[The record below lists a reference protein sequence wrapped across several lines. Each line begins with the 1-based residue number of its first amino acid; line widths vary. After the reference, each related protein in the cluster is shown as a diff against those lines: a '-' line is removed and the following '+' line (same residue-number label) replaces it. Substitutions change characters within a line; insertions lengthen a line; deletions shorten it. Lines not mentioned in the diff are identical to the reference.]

1 MRTRTRKTAIA
12 TLAFLLAFSA
22 LTTVNLPVMADGD
35 DEPGTGQWAEDGSV
49 FRDSVRLSADDPDA
63 DPVDWYRVNLTA
75 GPGQVDMLRIKVN
88 LTRNGGDQFLV
99 WASIHDPDGALLQE
113 VRSTNYAVK
122 TAGFLA
128 HRTGEYLVRVYTYSY
143 LECHY
148 RLEFQITQEA
158 NVTDG
163 DDTLGEATFLEPP
176 AEVTGHL
183 HGIRD
188 TFDHYA
194 VNVSRDAT
202 HYEFIEVRI
211 EPNGTSVGTID
222 LDLFLI
228 AFDDKGVPRVVA
240 ASRSNGSREVVWFA
254 ATVENVT
261 IYIRC
266 HAYGGD
272 TGYKLNVTKFKVSD
286 DGNNNI
292 VRAEEIE
299 LGVPRNDSLNITD
312 RLDFYKVNLTG
323 GDLLK
328 VFVQAHDYDPTARK
342 PDLNIYLFSPTEII
356 INWSHSYDPLE
367 RVGWEVPLDDPP
379 ADYYILVNF
388 FDRNPG
394 SGIPAWGEYDIN
406 ISVDHAPR
414 ILVDLPLVIE
424 EEGSNETGLY
434 YFIGDAETW
443 YSSLD
448 IEVLDEDGV
457 SVEFY
462 IKFDFGNMFEYIN
475 VSGQPNFTGMAS
487 FTLGVT
493 DSRRTVV
500 LTVPV
505 NVTPVP
511 DAPAAVSPLP
521 VIELDEDTTL
531 QIDLRDYIVDGD
543 GDPLDFEPL
552 FGEEHPLAGST
563 LEGDLLTLVPD
574 PDFHGEVTLSVN
586 ATDPGELTTTVNLT
600 VLVRPVPDPPVVLL
614 DDASVTAQEDERGT
628 EFDLSTLFSDPDGDA
643 LTYLIGPDVNV
654 LFIVLDSLLLVDPV
668 EDFNGEVVL
677 TITALDPTGA
687 QAETTLTLTFTPVD
701 DPPVITSAGPDT
713 GVNLSEGE
721 AVTFTI
727 TARDPEDLTLS
738 YAWFLDGLPVPGEGL
753 PRFELVTNSSS
764 QGDHLL
770 TVRVTDG
777 AQESWFNWTVVV
789 ENVNR
794 SPELTLT
801 RPKAGSS
808 HEEGSNIVFEV
819 LAIDPDEELLSVQWI
834 EDDEVI
840 GTGLAFTTSKLK
852 PGKHTVTVRAI
863 DPHGAATAANI
874 TFTVDE
880 AGGLPGPSAVFAI
893 AVISVSAVVAASWRR
908 RRQ

>member
-1 MRTRTRKTAIA
+1 MMRTRTRKTAIA
-12 TLAFLLAFSA
+12 TMAFLLALSA
-22 LTTVNLPVMADGD
+22 LATVNPSVMADGD
-35 DEPGTGQWAEDGSV
+35 DEPGTGPWAEDGSI

-75 GPGQVDMLRIKVN
+75 GPSQLDLLRINVN
-88 LTRNGGDQFLV
+88 LTKNGGDQFLV
-99 WASIHDPDGALLQE
+99 WASIHDLDGALLQE
-113 VRSTNYAVK
+113 VRSTSYAVK
-122 TAGFLA
+122 TTGFLC
-128 HRTGEYLVRVYTYSY
+128 HQTGQYMVRVYTYSY

-163 DDTLGEATFLEPP
+163 DDTLEQATFLEPP

-211 EPNGTSVGTID
+211 EPNGTSVGTMD

-228 AFDDKGVPRVVA
+228 AYDDQGVPRVV
-240 ASRSNGSREVVWFA
+240 SSSLSNGSREVAWFA

-312 RLDFYKVNLTG
+312 RLDFFKVNLTG
-323 GDLLK
+323 GDLLS
-328 VFVQAHDYDPTARK
+328 VFVQAHDYDPASRQ
-342 PDLNIYLFSPTEII
+342 PDLNIYLFSPTEVI

-367 RVGWEVPLDDPP
+367 RVGWEVPLDDQP
-379 ADYYILVNF
+379 AVYFILVNF
-388 FDRNPG
+388 FDRSPG
-394 SGIPAWGEYDIN
+394 DGIPAYGEYDIN
-406 ISVDHAPR
+406 VTVDHAPR
-414 ILVDLPLVIE
+414 ILVDLPLVLE
-424 EEGSNETGLY
+424 EEGYNETILFR
-434 YFIGDAETW
+434 FIEDDDTW
-443 YSSLD
+443 YSSMD
-448 IEVLDEDGV
+448 IKVLDEDNV
-457 SVEFY
+457 SVEFN
-462 IKFDFGNMFEYIN
+462 KRFEWGNIVDYIN
-475 VSGQPNFTGMAS
+475 VSGHPNFTGMAW
-487 FTLGVT
+487 FTLEVT

-521 VIELDEDTTL
+521 VIEMDEDGTL

-543 GDPLDFEPL
+543 GDPLHFEPM
-552 FGEEHPLAGST
+552 FGDENPLAGST
-563 LEGDLLTLVPD
+563 QEGDLLTIIPD
-574 PDFHGEVTLSVN
+574 PDFSGEVTLSIN
-586 ATDPGELTTTVNLT
+586 ATDPGELTTTVDLT
-600 VLVRPVPDPPVVLL
+600 VLVRPVQDPPVVLL

-643 LTYLIGPDVNV
+643 LTYLIGPDDNV
-654 LFIVLDSLLLVDPV
+654 LFIVLESLLLVDPV
-668 EDFNGEVVL
+668 EDFNGEVIL
-677 TITALDPTGA
+677 SITAKDPTGA

-701 DPPVITSAGPDT
+701 DPPVLTSTSPDT
-713 GVNLSEGE
+713 SVELTEGE
-721 AVTFTI
+721 AATFTI
-727 TARDPEDLTLS
+727 TARDPEQLTLS
-738 YAWFLDGLPVPGEGL
+738 YTWFLDDVPISGEEL

-764 QGDHLL
+764 QGAHLL

-777 AQESWFNWTVVV
+777 AQESWFNWTVLV

-794 SPELTLT
+794 SPELTLN
-801 RPKAGSS
+801 RPKDGSS

-819 LAIDPDEELLSVQWI
+819 LATDPDEEVLSVQWI
-834 EDDEVI
+834 EKDEVI

-863 DPHGAATAANI
+863 DPHGAATEANI

-880 AGGLPGPSAVFAI
+880 AGGLPGPSAVFAV
-893 AVISVSAVVAASWRR
+893 AVISISAVVTASWRR
-908 RRQ
+908 RR

>member
-1 MRTRTRKTAIA
+1 MRTRTRKSAIA
-12 TLAFLLAFSA
+12 TMAFLLALSA
-22 LTTVNLPVMADGD
+22 LATVNLPVMADGD
-35 DEPGTGQWAEDGSV
+35 DEPGTGPWAEDGSV
-49 FRDSVRLSADDPDA
+49 FRDSVRESADDPDA

-75 GPGQVDMLRIKVN
+75 GPSQVDMLRIYVN

-122 TAGFLA
+122 TTGFLC

-194 VNVSRDAT
+194 VNVSRNAT

-211 EPNGTSVGTID
+211 EPNGTSVGITD

-240 ASRSNGSREVVWFA
+240 SSLSNGSREVVWFA
-254 ATVENVT
+254 ATVKNVT

-272 TGYKLNVTKFKVSD
+272 TGYKLNVTMFKVSD

-312 RLDFYKVNLTG
+312 RLDFFKVNLIG
-323 GDLLK
+323 GDLLR
-328 VFVQAHDYDPTARK
+328 VFVQAHDYDPVARK
-342 PDLNIYLFSPTEII
+342 PDLNIYLFSPAEVI

-379 ADYYILVNF
+379 ADYYILVRF
-388 FDRNPG
+388 FDRNPAD
-394 SGIPAWGEYDIN
+394 GIPAWGEYDIN
-406 ISVDHAPR
+406 ITVDHAPR
-414 ILVDLPLVIE
+414 IIVDLPVVIE
-424 EEGSNETGLY
+424 EEESYGPLNLHE
-434 YFIGDAETW
+434 FIEDQENTLGTV
-443 YSSLD
+443 S
-448 IEVLDEDGV
+448 VLDGYGV
-457 SVEFY
+457 SVSMTDHIVYDRRITIE
-462 IKFDFGNMFEYIN
+462 G
-475 VSGQPNFTGMAS
+475 VANFTGMAW
-487 FTLGVT
+487 FTLEAT
-493 DSRRTVV
+493 DALRTVI

-505 NVTPVP
+505 NVTAIP

-521 VIELDEDTTL
+521 VIELDEDDTL

-543 GDPLDFEPL
+543 GDPLHFEPAL
-552 FGEEHPLAGST
+552 VDGHPLAGST
-563 LEGDLLTLVPD
+563 LEGDLLILVPD
-574 PDFHGEVTLSVN
+574 PDFYGEVMLSVN
-586 ATDPGELTTTVNLT
+586 ATDPGELTTMVDLT
-600 VLVRPVPDPPVVLL
+600 IIVRPVQDAPVVLQE
-614 DDASVTAQEDERGT
+614 DAKVTAQEDERGT

-643 LTYLIGPDVNV
+643 LSYLIGPDDNV
-654 LFIVLDSLLLVDPV
+654 LFIVLESLLLVDPV

-677 TITALDPTGA
+677 VITAMDPTGA

-701 DPPVITSAGPDT
+701 DPPVITSADPDT
-713 GVNLSEGE
+713 SVNLSEGE

-727 TARDPEDLTLS
+727 TAKDPEDLTLS
-738 YAWFLDGLPVPGEGL
+738 YEWFLDNVPVPGEDL
-753 PRFELVTNSSS
+753 PRFELVTNSTS
-764 QGDHLL
+764 QGAHLL

-777 AQESWFNWTVVV
+777 AQEAWFNWTVLV

-794 SPELTLT
+794 FPEISVK
-801 RPKAGSS
+801 RPEAGSS

-819 LAIDPDEELLSVQWI
+819 LATDPDEEVLSVQWI
-834 EDDEVI
+834 KDDEVI
-840 GTGLAFTTSKLK
+840 GTGLAFTTSNLK
-852 PGKHTVTVRAI
+852 PGRHTVTVRAV
-863 DPHGAATAANI
+863 DPHGAATEANI
-874 TFTVDE
+874 TFTIDE

-893 AVISVSAVVAASWRR
+893 AVVSVSAVVAASWRR

>member
-1 MRTRTRKTAIA
+1 MMRTRTRKTAIA
-12 TLAFLLAFSA
+12 TMAFLLALSA
-22 LTTVNLPVMADGD
+22 LATVNPSVMADGD
-35 DEPGTGQWAEDGSV
+35 DEPGTGPWAEDGSI

-75 GPGQVDMLRIKVN
+75 GPSQLDLLRINVN
-88 LTRNGGDQFLV
+88 LTKNGGDQFLV
-99 WASIHDPDGALLQE
+99 WASIHDLDGALLQE
-113 VRSTNYAVK
+113 VRSTSYAVK
-122 TAGFLA
+122 TTGFLC
-128 HRTGEYLVRVYTYSY
+128 HQTGQYMVRVYTYSY

-163 DDTLGEATFLEPP
+163 DDTLEQATFLEPP

-211 EPNGTSVGTID
+211 EPNGTSVGTMD

-228 AFDDKGVPRVVA
+228 AYDDKGMPRVV
-240 ASRSNGSREVVWFA
+240 SSSLSNGSREVAWFA

-312 RLDFYKVNLTG
+312 RLDFFKVNLTG
-323 GDLLK
+323 GDLLS
-328 VFVQAHDYDPTARK
+328 VFVQAHDYDPASRQ
-342 PDLNIYLFSPTEII
+342 PDLNIYLFSPTEVI

-367 RVGWEVPLDDPP
+367 RVGWEVPLDDQP
-379 ADYYILVNF
+379 AVYFILVNF
-388 FDRNPG
+388 FDRSPG
-394 SGIPAWGEYDIN
+394 DGIPAYGEYDIN
-406 ISVDHAPR
+406 VTVDHAPR
-414 ILVDLPLVIE
+414 IIVDLPIVFEEDSQWGNSMDSFLNMFIE
-424 EEGSNETGLY
+424 DPEGNLE
-434 YFIGDAETW
+434 F
-443 YSSLD
+443 
-448 IEVLDEDGV
+448 V
-457 SVEFY
+457 SVLEENHVSVTIETYVGPGTVIF
-462 IKFDFGNMFEYIN
+462 IN
-475 VSGQPNFTGMAS
+475 GETNFSGMAW
-487 FTLGVT
+487 FTLEAT
-493 DSRRTVV
+493 DEFRTVV

-505 NVTPVP
+505 NITPVA

-521 VIELDEDTTL
+521 IIELDEDDTL

-543 GDPLDFEPL
+543 GDPLHFEPA

-563 LEGDLLTLVPD
+563 QEGDLLTIIPD
-574 PDFHGEVTLSVN
+574 PDFSGEVTLSIN
-586 ATDPGELTTTVNLT
+586 ATDPGELTTTVDLT
-600 VLVRPVPDPPVVLL
+600 VLVRPVQDPPVVLL

-643 LTYLIGPDVNV
+643 LTYLIGPDDNI
-654 LFIVLDSLLLVDPV
+654 LFIVLESLLLVDPL
-668 EDFNGEVVL
+668 EDFNGEVIL
-677 TITALDPTGA
+677 SITAKDPTGA

-701 DPPVITSAGPDT
+701 DPPVLTSTSPDT
-713 GVNLSEGE
+713 SVELTEGE
-721 AVTFTI
+721 AATFTI
-727 TARDPEDLTLS
+727 TARDPEQLTLS
-738 YAWFLDGLPVPGEGL
+738 YTWFLDDVPISGEEL

-764 QGDHLL
+764 QGAHLL

-777 AQESWFNWTVVV
+777 AQESWFNWTVLV

-794 SPELTLT
+794 SPELTLN
-801 RPKAGSS
+801 RPKDGSS

-819 LAIDPDEELLSVQWI
+819 LATDPDEEVLSVQWI
-834 EDDEVI
+834 EKDEVI

-863 DPHGAATAANI
+863 DPHGAATEANI

-880 AGGLPGPSAVFAI
+880 AGGLPGPSAVFAV
-893 AVISVSAVVAASWRR
+893 AVISISAVVTASWRR
-908 RRQ
+908 RR